1 MVDSE
6 IVKKSF
12 RIGLPMAAQNA
23 LIAISC
29 VSLQSVVNRFGPT
42 VMAAFTATG
51 RVEQLVHQPFNS
63 LGMAE
68 STFAGQNAG
77 AGQFER
83 VKVGVKKGMMIVAA
97 FSALMILVMYT
108 CGQPIMKIFVNDPE
122 VIEIG
127 AKGLMITSL
136 MYVGLGTIYLL
147 RGMLNGVGDATFS
160 MMNGV
165 IEVIG
170 RVGFAQLFM
179 LIPGIGMW
187 GIWWTNGMTWA
198 LTGSMNIIRVKQ
210 GRWKTKT
217 VVEKV
222 N

>member
-1 MVDSE
+1 
-6 IVKKSF
+6 
-12 RIGLPMAAQNA
+12 
-23 LIAISC
+23 
-29 VSLQSVVNRFGPT
+29 
-42 VMAAFTATG
+42 
-51 RVEQLVHQPFNS
+51 
-63 LGMAE
+63 
-68 STFAGQNAG
+68 
-77 AGQFER
+77 
-83 VKVGVKKGMMIVAA
+83 
-97 FSALMILVMYT
+97 
-108 CGQPIMKIFVNDPE
+108 
-122 VIEIG
+122 
-127 AKGLMITSL
+127 MITSL